1 MSVPHNDY
9 WVKQSGE
16 GLCVGRSAALV
27 TWRWWLCPRTCLLLV
42 LPLQLNG
49 VCMAALA
56 VSAHVYGL
64 CMDDLR
70 GVCCVWALNVGRKR
84 HLRE

>member
-27 TWRWWLCPRTCLLLV
+27 TWRWWLCPRTCLLFV
-42 LPLQLNG
+42 LLLQLNG

-56 VSAHVYGL
+56 VSTHIN
-64 CMDDLR
+64 
-70 GVCCVWALNVGRKR
+70 GVVVGILIVGYKP
-84 HLRE
+84 HIHE